1 MPVEFGA
8 PQAGYQG
15 HQYRSWAA
23 SALPVTIS
31 GVASVDDAADSGA
44 VQQDVAVEQ
53 VAVDDVSCPR
63 QRGGHGSEFGN
74 ASHGG
79 SVGADGGGSVSRVRL
94 DLAGRVTWA
103 SCDDGVL
110 PGGHEGESG
119 ARP

>member
-63 QRGGHGSEFGN
+63 QRGGHGLEANSATRRMG
-74 ASHGG
+74 
-79 SVGADGGGSVSRVRL
+79 VRL
-94 DLAGRVTWA
+94 ALTAAVLSVVCDLISR
-103 SCDDGVL
+103 DG
-110 PGGHEGESG
+110 
-119 ARP
+119 